1 MPFIVLILLT
11 LNQALA
17 GVSLTS
23 LSYYEALKS
32 IKTAP
37 LVVLTVA
44 SSAKVHGHHLP
55 MNTDVILA
63 ERLAKDLAQ
72 QTTAAIFP
80 NVTVGWYPQFLNF
93 KLVNHSAEVAQR
105 VFRETLEGLIS
116 AGARRV
122 LVINFD
128 DEYSSGLPMMTAMS
142 ELKQRYPTPML
153 LISWYDFVN
162 KPVAD
167 LISTPLGHAD
177 ELETSLM
184 LYLDETH
191 VDKSKL
197 RNAVFTDPSLKL
209 NGFKPLILDPKTV
222 PGQMGDSTQATAEKG
237 QRAYAQILENIK
249 KSIADLTQIP
259 LPKN

>member
-1 MPFIVLILLT
+1 MPFLAFILLT

-32 IKTAP
+32 IKNAP
-37 LVVLTVA
+37 VVVVTVA
-44 SSAKVHGHHLP
+44 SNAKVHGHHLP

-63 ERLAKDLAQ
+63 ERLAKDLAE
-72 QTTAAIFP
+72 QTPAAIFP

-93 KLVNHSAEVAQR
+93 KLVNHSVEAAQR
-105 VFRETLEGLIS
+105 VFRETLEGLIQ

-122 LVINFD
+122 LVLNFD
-128 DEYSSGLPMMTAMS
+128 DEYSSGLPIMTTLN
-142 ELKQRYPTPML
+142 ELKQQYQTPL
-153 LISWYDFVN
+153 LLLSWYHFVD
-162 KPVAD
+162 KQVAD
-167 LISTPLGHAD
+167 IISTQLGHAD

-184 LYLDETH
+184 LHLDESH

-197 RNAVFTDPSLKL
+197 RNVVFNAPELKL
-209 NGFKPLILDPKTV
+209 SGYTPIILDPKTV
-222 PGQMGDSTQATAEKG
+222 PGQMGNSTKATAEKG

-249 KSIADLTQIP
+249 KSIADLSQIP